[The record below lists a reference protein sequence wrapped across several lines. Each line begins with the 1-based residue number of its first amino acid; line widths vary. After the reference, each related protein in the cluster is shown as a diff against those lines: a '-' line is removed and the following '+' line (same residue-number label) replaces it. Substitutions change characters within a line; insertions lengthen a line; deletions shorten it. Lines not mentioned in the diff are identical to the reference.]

1 MADKGTIEIFVGKL
15 GYSRSIGG
23 IKLRELLDVK
33 CEPGRSWSRQRDAV
47 GIWMLGW
54 VSLWG
59 GGVVYFAG
67 TLMWLLSHARPSKM
81 PSPVVAQLGSTF
93 QMWFFAMTF
102 RLRASE
108 TSFGRMAVC
117 EKTCQQVFP
126 AGVFESF
133 LHPLTSC
140 LLAKTS
146 SRASF
151 ISRS

>member
-1 MADKGTIEIFVGKL
+1 M
-15 GYSRSIGG
+15 S
-23 IKLRELLDVK
+23 
-33 CEPGRSWSRQRDAV
+33 EPDDGWSRQRDAV
-47 GIWMLGW
+47 GYMDAGMGI
-54 VSLWG
+54 SF
-59 GGVVYFAG
+59 GVAEMAYFAG
-67 TLMWLLSHARPSKM
+67 TLMWLLNHARPSKM

-93 QMWFFAMTF
+93 QMWFFAMTL

-108 TSFGRMAVC
+108 TSFGRMAMRKDMSASVC
-117 EKTCQQVFP
+117 VGAC
-126 AGVFESF
+126 GSF